1 MSTKPINGTD
11 LVVSVKGGALGY
23 ATNCV
28 ITRSADLPVVTT
40 KASAGYR
47 ALTRGERQWQI
58 TADGFIAIGDSYGG
72 TVLVEGERVAVSWT
86 GNGTTK
92 SGFAYVQQITETGT
106 VEQPGTYSIT
116 LEGDGQYT

>member
-40 KASAGYR
+40 KSSGGQR
-47 ALTRGERQWQI
+47 ALTEGEKSWSI
-58 TADGFIAIGDSYGG
+58 SADGFIAIGDSYGG
-72 TVLVEGERVAVSWT
+72 QTLVEGQRVAVSWT
-86 GNGTTK
+86 GTGTTK
-92 SGFAYVQQITETGT
+92 SGFAFVQQVTETGT
-106 VEQPGTYSIT
+106 VEQPGTYSIV
-116 LEGDGQYT
+116 LEGDGAYT